1 MPEMAKNRKKE
12 MKTPLR
18 KKIRKKKAKAKLDEC
33 VSRSSCCRHSHVRT
47 YAHTHTCIAVEEINQ
62 EIKELN

>member
-33 VSRSSCCRHSHVRT
+33 VSISSCCRHSHVRT
-47 YAHTHTCIAVEEINQ
+47 NAHTYIAVQEINQ